1 MQGNVTPVFNR
12 KVYEMHWH
20 LSAGSH
26 ANAFFL
32 HKTFNIFSSKF
43 FYIMVKSFFSKKF
56 GKMGIAVFA
65 MFAFLTLSGVTAFA
79 QEQARAQAGQVKI
92 NPAAGVGGELGIAQP
107 DISLPGEWKNVAAGE
122 AYLQQELSTL
132 KLSAGTLSPALRLRL
147 TYYSYVAEEMS
158 YSIAPEIATL
168 SSLGKAI
175 EDKLNAGVSKAQAI
189 AEYKLL
195 KSKF

>member
-1 MQGNVTPVFNR
+1 
-12 KVYEMHWH
+12 
-20 LSAGSH
+20 
-26 ANAFFL
+26 
-32 HKTFNIFSSKF
+32 
-43 FYIMVKSFFSKKF
+43 MVKSFFSKKF

-92 NPAAGVGGELGIAQP
+92 NPAAGVGGELGIPAT
-107 DISLPGEWKNVAAGE
+107 DINLPGEWKNVAAGE
-122 AYLQQELSTL
+122 AYLQQELATL
-132 KLSAGTLSPALRLRL
+132 RLSAGSLSSALRLRL
-147 TYYSYVAEEMS
+147 TYYSFVAEELS

-168 SSLGKAI
+168 SALSRATQ
-175 EDKLNAGVSKAQAI
+175 DKLNAGISKSQVV